1 METWP
6 IHEAKARFSE
16 LVKRAQQTPQQHTS
30 HRQPVAVVLPAE
42 AYQRQ
47 QHTDESLLEF
57 LQRSPHADADD
68 LVHERDRSS
77 TRDMEILDVAGLPVT
92 VLNPWEAELPEL

>member
-16 LVKRAQQTPQQHTS
+16 LVKRAQHTPQQLTS
-30 HRQPVAVVLPAE
+30 HGQPVAVVLSAE

-47 QHTDESLLEF
+47 QHTGESLLNF
-57 LQRSPHADADD
+57 AAFPLADADD
-68 LVHERDRSS
+68 LVLERDR
-77 TRDMEILDVAGLPVT
+77 TPNVEI
-92 VLNPWEAELPEL
+92 

>member
-16 LVKRAQQTPQQHTS
+16 LVKRAQHTPQQLTS
-30 HRQPVAVVLPAE
+30 HGQPVAVVLSAE

-47 QHTDESLLEF
+47 QHKGESLLEF
-57 LQRSPHADADD
+57 LQRSPLAAADD
-68 LVHERDRSS
+68 LVLERD
-77 TRDMEILDVAGLPVT
+77 
-92 VLNPWEAELPEL
+92 